1 MSNKYLQADCYDES
15 GNIIFTKF
23 SDEPKSQEGG
33 TNYEVIFNFSD
44 FVIKREY
51 RNIEFRI
58 SETNTTR
65 QTNYLSFSGSS
76 LRKSNNEGYCAKNG
90 WILKWLNNAPASGTN
105 PSTRNNLTPDF
116 TIIFNKN
123 THIKGSG
130 FIKHVSKTDIH
141 VTNEEKETW
150 NNKIDETTLEEK
162 LEDKLKDYDS
172 LLQDGVIKETIRN
185 TKDIFAK
192 DNTGTGARVHAWD
205 MKTAEYVGEYLT
217 QVTIYRPT
225 NIAYI
230 DDSDILHNNP
240 QWLSVECLDADGN
253 LLDTY
258 FSNDKDSQKDG
269 EDNTTTWNFDDIK
282 IKEEYSKLRFRVTT
296 QEGVLENHPQSMK
309 RAILCYTYN
318 DIPDTID
325 WGVTLQDNVGQPRH
339 TMSFQFKTVTKQNGL
354 LGHVDNKDIHV
365 TLEDKT
371 RWDNIVIPDVEHY
384 TAGNGIDITDDAI
397 SVITT
402 DVMEESNKIPT
413 SKAVFNEI
421 YDTQIFTNLDR
432 TKHTIGQDAVGTI
445 VFGRKHFISGI
456 VSKITIPHD
465 NKTGE
470 GAGQNGY
477 LAIQVFDEKLDENN
491 QSVLEQVAIYYSTEE
506 EQYNTTKG
514 KYEFLFDNVVIPEN
528 YKQIHLSLV
537 ENKTIT
543 PSPDFSGNRQIR
555 LCCLAKH
562 DDKNENIVYEVDDE
576 CYVYWKTNTNGT
588 SAGGA
593 NYVAVV
599 EVERKKPCYDVVNE
613 KIENITDYKS
623 NISSTVY
630 ATTDFLPSGAVEQE
644 DSVQKIQILLS
655 DDIRSEYYKNN
666 KLTKVSIHRHNTNG
680 TYNIKYYL
688 QIRAWDKNTNE
699 LYKFTSVDKHA
710 QGESKVISWYF
721 DDVYFGENLKD
732 EIVIGFL
739 GSKDAT
745 DFVTG
750 TPIRVGTWN
759 INGSRWY
766 LNEWKVS
773 WNDTWQ
779 SRTPNVS
786 FEFESSNTTINNK
799 FERLKNNFT
808 NLQSDFEEHVTGDAH
823 VTETQKTAI
832 GKVSGIEN
840 NVMNLTT
847 KYNNITEILNNWSPD
862 IETFSTLDSGA
873 YVIKSGGKSNSTGVQ
888 LSREH
893 FTTGSIKMI
902 QIYHADGM
910 DVTNAIRLCAIV
922 YNHGETESTQKTID
936 DCIFSTNTQ
945 SQISGVGGCMC
956 FKFNDLELP
965 DDYEFVRFIFA
976 DATKYVI
983 GTNISNETHVI
994 PIHTDAN
1001 TIVEARVQILAPKV
1015 AGTEGEYIE
1024 SPDDDCKTL
1033 HKSGNPAW
1041 SNWYPHVRAVKTV
1054 AGFS

>member
-1 MSNKYLQADCYDES
+1 ME
-15 GNIIFTKF
+15 
-23 SDEPKSQEGG
+23 
-33 TNYEVIFNFSD
+33 
-44 FVIKREY
+44 
-51 RNIEFRI
+51 
-58 SETNTTR
+58 
-65 QTNYLSFSGSS
+65 
-76 LRKSNNEGYCAKNG
+76 
-90 WILKWLNNAPASGTN
+90 
-105 PSTRNNLTPDF
+105 
-116 TIIFNKN
+116 
-123 THIKGSG
+123 
-130 FIKHVSKTDIH
+130 
-141 VTNEEKETW
+141 
-150 NNKIDETTLEEK
+150 
-162 LEDKLKDYDS
+162 DYDA
-172 LLQDGVIKETIRN
+172 LLQDSVIIHEHI
-185 TKDIFAK
+185 
-192 DNTGTGARVHAWD
+192 
-205 MKTAEYVGEYLT
+205 
-217 QVTIYRPT
+217 
-225 NIAYI
+225 
-230 DDSDILHNNP
+230 
-240 QWLSVECLDADGN
+240 
-253 LLDTY
+253 
-258 FSNDKDSQKDG
+258 
-269 EDNTTTWNFDDIK
+269 
-282 IKEEYSKLRFRVTT
+282 
-296 QEGVLENHPQSMK
+296 
-309 RAILCYTYN
+309 
-318 DIPDTID
+318 
-325 WGVTLQDNVGQPRH
+325 
-339 TMSFQFKTVTKQNGL
+339 
-354 LGHVDNKDIHV
+354 DNKDIHV
-365 TLEDKT
+365 TLEDKE
-371 RWDNIVIPDVEHY
+371 RWDNIEIPDVEHY
-384 TAGNGIDITDDAI
+384 TAGKGIDITDDAI

-402 DVMEESNKIPT
+402 DVMEESDKIPT
-413 SKAVFNEI
+413 SKAVFDEI

-432 TKHTIGQDAVGTI
+432 TKHTIGQDSVGTI

-465 NKTGE
+465 NKTGD

-491 QSVLEQVAIYYSTEE
+491 QSVLEQVAIYYSSEE

-514 KYEFLFDNVVIPEN
+514 KYEFLFDNVEIPEN
-528 YKQIHLSLV
+528 YKQVHLTVV
-537 ENKTIT
+537 ENDTIV
-543 PSPDFSGNRQIR
+543 PSPTSSGNRQIR
-555 LCCLAKH
+555 LYCLAKY
-562 DDKNENIVYEVDDE
+562 DDKNETVVYEEDDE
-576 CYVYWKTNTNGT
+576 CYVHWKTNTNGT

-623 NISSTVY
+623 NISSIVY
-630 ATTDFLPSGAVEQE
+630 ATTDFLPSGTDEQE

-655 DDIRSEYYKNN
+655 DNIRSGYHKNN

-759 INGSRWY
+759 VNGSRWY
-766 LNEWKVS
+766 LDEWKVS
-773 WNDTWQ
+773 WNNTWQ

-786 FEFESSNTTINNK
+786 FEFESSNTTINDK
-799 FERLKNNFT
+799 FDSIKDNFT
-808 NLQSDFEEHVTGDAH
+808 NLQYDFEEHITDDTH

-832 GKVSGIEN
+832 GKISGIEN
-840 NVMNLTT
+840 NVINLTT
-847 KYNNITEILNNWSPD
+847 KYNDITEILNNWSPD
-862 IETFSTLDSGA
+862 IETFSTLDSGV
-873 YVIKSGGKSNSTGVQ
+873 YVIKSGGKSNATGVQ

-945 SQISGVGGCMC
+945 SQISGAGGCMC

-983 GTNISNETHVI
+983 GTNISNETHVT
-994 PIHTDAN
+994 PVHNDAN

-1015 AGTEGEYIE
+1015 
-1024 SPDDDCKTL
+1024 
-1033 HKSGNPAW
+1033 
-1041 SNWYPHVRAVKTV
+1041 
-1054 AGFS
+1054 